1 MVSTRQIH
9 IYEDPTLKLS
19 QPQHFDHVH
28 PVLDPSTVLSD
39 SLPPLKQHLTNIA
52 PPNASSTNLKPVPL
66 PRPRAALAFTR
77 SPQKEPQAAW
87 SHNFALPM
95 ADVAVFSSLPT
106 CTSFD
111 QENHHQMAHSDNSAA
126 FPDFATKYKSPNAK
140 RAYASSQPSGA
151 RKGKAVELDSLAQ
164 SQLPAP
170 NELPAPED
178 MGKKPQLSYAQLIG
192 MAILRA
198 PDRRLTLAQI
208 YKWISDSFS
217 FYRLSSTPTGWQ
229 NSIRHNLSISD
240 AFTKQERRKD
250 DPGKGNYW
258 VIVPGM
264 EAKFLKQKSCRRPP
278 SAGGPAMKTFLQPLI
293 GLGSSSRRIPG
304 TVAEAPAEQASIVP
318 PQPSSDATI
327 PASDPISPECN
338 QHAESA
344 SMPPPASV
352 LRFSSPSSAIRSSP
366 PVEVAEL
373 IGEESSLLTSDLSL
387 PQMQTRGKKRSV
399 IAMNDSGYFSSLQS
413 STARQSSSTIVLN
426 NTPLE
431 KPRLKRGRAEEE
443 IARIR
448 SSSYDASP
456 SKYRH
461 LAKQPKLQ
469 LISSSPL
476 EESDSCIVLGPLTP
490 SLTFKPTSKPLASVS
505 PDTGLRDH
513 RNRTSEFLGSPI
525 RDHGLSYADLSVSPT
540 FHIPDE
546 DQCLPN
552 DGLQP
557 SFDILNDI
565 NARLNPCL
573 PLSSPEKTCVR
584 SKRLAQPG
592 KTSSVL
598 TNVTGTY
605 LNRKALTSASKAFYL
620 GSPIPPYKSATTLP
634 EADENTTPNCG
645 EHRLFLDFD
654 SFAEEENEIDD
665 PGRLD
670 ILLGFQKIGGN
681 HYATPNM
688 KKAARPVLGPRG
700 HTSGF

>member
-1 MVSTRQIH
+1 MVLTRQIH
-9 IYEDPTLKLS
+9 IYEDPSLNLS
-19 QPQHFDHVH
+19 TPQQFDHVH
-28 PVLDPSTVLSD
+28 PVLDPSTVPSNGLS
-39 SLPPLKQHLTNIA
+39 PLKQHLANIA
-52 PPNASSTNLKPVPL
+52 PSNASLTNLKPVPL

-87 SHNFALPM
+87 SHNFAPPM
-95 ADVAVFSSLPT
+95 ADIAVFGSLPT

-111 QENHHQMAHSDNSAA
+111 QENHHQMAHSDNCAA
-126 FPDFATKYKSPNAK
+126 FPDFATEYESPNAK
-140 RAYASSQPSGA
+140 RAHASSQPSKA
-151 RKGKAVELDSLAQ
+151 RKGKAAELDSSAK

-178 MGKKPQLSYAQLIG
+178 TGKKPQLSYAQLIG

-258 VIVPGM
+258 VIVPGR
-264 EAKFLKQKSCRRPP
+264 EAKFLKQKSCRGPQ
-278 SAGGPAMKTFLQPLI
+278 SAGEPAMKTFSQSLMD
-293 GLGSSSRRIPG
+293 LGSSSRRIPG
-304 TVAEAPAEQASIVP
+304 TVAETPAEQASNVP

-327 PASDPISPECN
+327 PASDPITPEVS
-338 QHAESA
+338 QHAESV

-352 LRFSSPSSAIRSSP
+352 LRFSSPSPAIRSSP
-366 PVEVAEL
+366 PMEVAEL
-373 IGEESSLLTSDLSL
+373 IDEESLLLTSDSSL

-399 IAMNDSGYFSSLQS
+399 TTMNDSGYFSSVES
-413 STARQSSSTIVLN
+413 STARQYSTTMVLN
-426 NTPLE
+426 NIPLE

-456 SKYRH
+456 SKFRH
-461 LAKQPKLQ
+461 LAKPPTLK

-476 EESDSCIVLGPLTP
+476 QELDSCIMLGPLTP
-490 SLTFKPTSKPLASVS
+490 SLTFKPVLKPLASVS

-525 RDHGLSYADLSVSPT
+525 RDHGLSHADLSVSPT
-540 FHIPDE
+540 FHIPDD

-565 NARLNPCL
+565 NARLNSCL
-573 PLSSPEKTCVR
+573 PLSSPEKTLVR

-605 LNRKALTSASKAFYL
+605 LNRKALTPASKAFYL
-620 GSPIPPYKSATTLP
+620 ESPIPPCKSAATLP
-634 EADENTTPNCG
+634 EADENSTPNSG

-654 SFAEEENEIDD
+654 SFADEDNEIDD
-665 PGRLD
+665 PGGLD
-670 ILLGFQKIGGN
+670 ILQGFQKIGGN
-681 HYATPNM
+681 QYATPNM